1 MVLLTVRTRIIIRMF
16 VLEFQKESLQ
26 QILGVRKE
34 VEEITR
40 LLNANVTQQLSG
52 SVDPAEENRTSVPV
66 DSVDP
71 IKVLSQW
78 TENGVNRLSLVMHT

>member
-16 VLEFQKESLQ
+16 VVEFQKESLQ
-26 QILGVRKE
+26 QILGVRRE

-40 LLNANVTQQLSG
+40 LLNANVTQQLS
-52 SVDPAEENRTSVPV
+52 SFVDPAEENRPSVPA
-66 DSVDP
+66 DSVDS